1 MAIMALVPRFTSSV
15 PRLRILALCGL
26 AGAACALSA
35 LPAAAARY
43 ERGAK
48 IEVTGVVTGPDGS
61 PMRDLR
67 VVLEQR
73 RETFDIRS
81 FRRAVRDTRRIAA
94 STDAQGQFTLSFPW
108 DGYFNRYELAVGVP
122 VRKPGGERI
131 EVLER
136 VDLTP
141 RLDKGSPVVSAVVI
155 ENAAFVRKLREFVA
169 QVQSPDEQR
178 VYAEM
183 GKPDEVKVVQYP
195 DRREASWWFF
205 ESGKVYRFRDGRLTQ
220 ITPFDPVRN

>member
-1 MAIMALVPRFTSSV
+1 MALVPRFTSSL
-15 PRLRILALCGL
+15 PRLRLLALSAL
-26 AGAACALSA
+26 AGAALVLAT

-43 ERGAK
+43 ARGET
-48 IEVTGVVTGPDGS
+48 IEVTGLVTGPDGA

-67 VVLEQR
+67 VVLELKRQ
-73 RETFDIRS
+73 TFDIRS
-81 FRRAVRDTRRIAA
+81 FQRTVKDTRRVAGA
-94 STDAQGQFTLSFPW
+94 TDAQGQFTLAFPW
-108 DGYFNRYELAVGVP
+108 DSYYNRVELAVGVP
-122 VRKPGGERI
+122 VRKPGGERV

-141 RLDKGSPVVSAVVI
+141 RLDKGSPVVASVVV

-178 VYAEM
+178 IYAEM
-183 GKPDEVKVVQYP
+183 GKPDEVKVVEYP

-205 ESGKVYRFRDGRLTQ
+205 ESGKVYRFRDGQLTQ